1 MALVVLVSLLL
12 TLNIFHTCSIVSVVN
27 LVQVNAGWAGYVG
40 VIFQGF
46 FQKYFILHFS
56 AKIRLHKSKHLVYL
70 EKGLKH
76 LPESYEVHIE

>member
-1 MALVVLVSLLL
+1 MSLLL
-12 TLNIFHTCSIVSVVN
+12 TLSIFHASSIVSIVN
-27 LVQVNAGWAGYVG
+27 LVQVNAGGAGYVG

-46 FQKYFILHFS
+46 FQIYFILHFS